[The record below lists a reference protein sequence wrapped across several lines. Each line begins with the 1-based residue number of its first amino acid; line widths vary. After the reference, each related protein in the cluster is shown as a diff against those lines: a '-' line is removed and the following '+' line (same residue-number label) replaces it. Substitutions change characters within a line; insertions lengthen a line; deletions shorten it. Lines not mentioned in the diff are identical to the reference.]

1 MNSVNFIK
9 RQCVLPKSDIVT
21 TIKMNIGGCNCSY
34 SRYVGVHIANADP
47 QVGYMLSYK

>member
-1 MNSVNFIK
+1 M
-9 RQCVLPKSDIVT
+9 T

-34 SRYVGVHIANADP
+34 SRYVGAHMAEVDV